1 MSRSKPLFLQFQPL
15 IMRNYHFSTLLGLTA
30 TVALC
35 APRPVQ
41 AAVFNYDYNDNLK
54 FISSRPI
61 DSSNTLDFEGSPS
74 ENQGAVGFYNL
85 DPAAPDHGHVEIGL
99 NSRGTAP
106 PPIPN
111 NAPYYTS
118 GAPESP
124 LPSNG
129 ATRTSTFDGIT
140 TGFTTF
146 NSYLKNNGIPVS
158 NIGFEFGQ
166 KSGLDFKQTWNLGSD
181 TRGVDWSANP
191 NSPIEERIYRANPNN
206 VQISL
211 FDGTIR
217 IINLGYSNL
226 YSVEDY
232 GATTEFKDD
241 FESNFT
247 DVVTAKKVPG
257 LDSLDDGLADAFL
270 QDVTASGGGVQVFS
284 EQLGSS
290 GVEFSSGNGYGAL
303 NISFPTEL
311 RAGPIAEVPEPSS
324 VLGLLIVGAW
334 GAVSSLKKQKIAR

>member
-1 MSRSKPLFLQFQPL
+1 
-15 IMRNYHFSTLLGLTA
+15 MRTYHLSTLLGLTA

-41 AAVFNYDYNDNLK
+41 AAAFNYDYNDNLK
-54 FISSRPI
+54 FISTQPI
-61 DSSNTLDFEGSPS
+61 DSSNTLDFQGSPS
-74 ENQGAVGFYNL
+74 DNQGAVGFYNL

-99 NSRGTAP
+99 NSRGTAL

-118 GAPESP
+118 GAPGSP
-124 LPSNG
+124 QVPPTS
-129 ATRTSTFDGIT
+129 ATRTSTFDGTT

-146 NSYLKNNGIPVS
+146 NSYLKDNGIPAS
-158 NIGFEFGQ
+158 NIGFDFGQ
-166 KSGLDFKQTWNLGSD
+166 KSGLDFTKTWNLGSD
-181 TRGVDWSANP
+181 TRGVDWSASP
-191 NSPIEERIYRANPNN
+191 NTPIEERIYRANPNN

-211 FDGTIR
+211 FDGKTK
-217 IINLGYSNL
+217 IIDLGYSNL

-232 GATTEFKDD
+232 GAKPTFDDD

-257 LDSLDDGLADAFL
+257 LDTLDDGLADAFL
-270 QDVTASGGGVQVFS
+270 KDVNAAGGGVQVVS
-284 EQLGSS
+284 EQLGSPDIQ
-290 GVEFSSGNGYGAL
+290 FPTGNGYGIL

-311 RAGPIAEVPEPSS
+311 RAGTIAEVPEPSS
-324 VLGLLIVGAW
+324 ALGLLIVGAW
-334 GAVSSLKKQKIAR
+334 GAVSYLKKHKIAR